1 MPPLNLMKKSTKVII
16 IFSLLLWSI
25 PLNAQADHPW
35 TAFLSKD
42 SGLVGFKDADGTIR
56 IKPRYTSFTTARK
69 FDKIIAVMEEKNGK
83 SAFYYLTKSGKKVQK
98 ENLYFFD
105 NGPDCESEGFIRF
118 RDRKTD
124 KAGLLNSKGEIAL
137 PATYND
143 LTPVRNGYIAALEG
157 AKKKFLNADEPS
169 GCNHFTWVDG
179 ETVLVDTRNRI
190 IIRNFDSEP
199 PLDFFSIQI
208 SSEPS
213 KDVRRHN
220 FMGVDGRY
228 YSFINYKKEFQDW
241 LFSNLL
247 DNLSMEKLLEC
258 TYHEIYSWK
267 EPDGWI
273 RQSKH
278 QFIKRN
284 FELIRSRLGEVKS
297 KDSDY
302 FVSVGGLNPF
312 IYDAAEF
319 NPYYNNC
326 GQPKEWQYPVMD
338 VIINQK
344 TKSDLIQ
351 DHFEFLRTDNG
362 YKLISLTIRTGKLQ

>member
-1 MPPLNLMKKSTKVII
+1 MKKTTKII
-16 IFSLLLWSI
+16 IICSLLLCSI
-25 PLNAQADHPW
+25 PLCARADHPW
-35 TAFLSKD
+35 AAFLGED
-42 SGLVGFKDADGTIR
+42 SGLVGFKDQKGTIR
-56 IKPRYTSFTTARK
+56 IKPRYTGFTTARK

-83 SAFYYLTKSGKKVQK
+83 SAFYYLTKAGKIVQK
-98 ENLYFFD
+98 QNLYLFD

-124 KAGLLNSKGEIAL
+124 KAGLLNSEGEIAI
-137 PATYND
+137 PPSYND
-143 LTPVRNGYIAALEG
+143 LTSVRNGYIAALKG
-157 AKKKFLNADEPS
+157 AKKKFFDTDKTS

-190 IIRNFDSEP
+190 IIRNFDSES
-199 PLDFFSIQI
+199 PLDFFSINI

-213 KDVRRHN
+213 KDDRRQS
-220 FMGVDGRY
+220 FMGIDGRY

-241 LFSNLL
+241 LFSNLIE
-247 DNLSMEKLLEC
+247 NLSMERLLGC
-258 TYHEIYSWK
+258 AYHEIYSWK

-273 RQSKH
+273 RESKH

-284 FELIRSRLGEVKS
+284 FELIRSRLAEIKNE
-297 KDSDY
+297 DSDY
-302 FVSVGGLNPF
+302 FVSVGRLNPF

-326 GQPKEWQYPVMD
+326 GEPKEWKYPVMD
-338 VIINQK
+338 VIISQK

>member
-1 MPPLNLMKKSTKVII
+1 MKKIAQLI
-16 IFSLLLWSI
+16 LICCLLLWAFAMSV
-25 PLNAQADHPW
+25 QADGYW
-35 TAFLSKD
+35 TAFSSED
-42 SGLVGFKDADGTIR
+42 SGLIGFKDQHGRIR
-56 IKPRYTSFTTARK
+56 IQPKYSSFTTARK
-69 FDKIIAVMEEKNGK
+69 FDKIIAVMEEKSGK
-83 SAFYYLTKSGKKVQK
+83 SVFYYLTKAGKKVQK
-98 ENLYFFD
+98 KNLYFFD

-124 KAGLLNSKGEIAL
+124 KAGLLNGKGEVAIL
-137 PATYND
+137 PIYND
-143 LTPVRNGYIAALEG
+143 LTNVRNGYIAALKG
-157 AKKKFLNADEPS
+157 AKKKFLDADEPS
-169 GCNHFTWVDG
+169 GCNHFTWIDG
-179 ETVLVDTRNRI
+179 ETVLVDTRNKI
-190 IIRNFDSEP
+190 IIRNFDSESS
-199 PLDFFSIQI
+199 LDFFSIQI

-213 KDVRRHN
+213 KDVRRQN
-220 FMGVDGRY
+220 FIGVDGRY

-247 DNLSMEKLLEC
+247 ENLSIERLLEC

-267 EPDGWI
+267 EPGGWI
-273 RQSKH
+273 RESKH

-284 FELIRSRLGEVKS
+284 FELIRSRLGEIKS

-302 FVSVGGLNPF
+302 FVSVDGLNPF
-312 IYDAAEF
+312 IYDATEF

-326 GQPKEWQYPVMD
+326 GEPKEWEYPVMD

>member
-1 MPPLNLMKKSTKVII
+1 MKKSTKVII
-16 IFSLLLWSI
+16 ICSLLLWSI
-25 PLNAQADHPW
+25 PLSAQADHPW
-35 TAFLSKD
+35 TAFLSED
-42 SGLVGFKDADGTIR
+42 SGLVGFKDQNGTIR

-69 FDKIIAVMEEKNGK
+69 LDKIVAVMEEKKGK
-83 SAFYYLTKSGKKVQK
+83 SVFYYLTKAGKKIQR

-124 KAGLLNSKGEIAL
+124 NVGLLNGKGEIAI
-137 PATYND
+137 PPVYND
-143 LTPVRNGYIAALEG
+143 LTNVRNGLIIALIG
-157 AKKKFLNADEPS
+157 AKKKFLDADKPS

-179 ETVLVDTRNRI
+179 ETVLVDTGNRI
-190 IIRNFDSEP
+190 IIRNFDSES
-199 PLDFFSIQI
+199 PLDFFSINI

-213 KDVRRHN
+213 KDDRRQS

-228 YSFINYKKEFQDW
+228 YSFTDYKKEFQDW
-241 LFSNLL
+241 LFSNLIE
-247 DNLSMEKLLEC
+247 NLSIENLLEC
-258 TYHEIYSWK
+258 AYHEIYSWK
-267 EPDGWI
+267 EPDGWS
-273 RQSKH
+273 RESKH

-284 FELIRSRLGEVKS
+284 FELIRSRLGEIKN

-302 FVSVGGLNPF
+302 FVSVGGLNLF

-326 GQPKEWQYPVMD
+326 GEPKEWKYPVME

>member
-1 MPPLNLMKKSTKVII
+1 MKKTTKII
-16 IFSLLLWSI
+16 IICSLLLCSI
-25 PLNAQADHPW
+25 PLSARADHPW
-35 TAFLSKD
+35 TPFLCEG
-42 SGLVGFKDADGTIR
+42 SGLVGFKDQNGKIR

-69 FDKIIAVMEEKNGK
+69 LDKIVAVMEEKKGK

-98 ENLYFFD
+98 GNLYFFD

-118 RDRKTD
+118 RDRKAD
-124 KAGLLNSKGEIAL
+124 KAGLLNSEGEIAI
-137 PATYND
+137 PPVYND
-143 LTPVRNGYIAALEG
+143 LTNVRNGLVIALMG
-157 AKKKFLNADEPS
+157 AKKKFLDADEPS
-169 GCNHFTWVDG
+169 GCNHFIWVDG

-190 IIRNFDSEP
+190 IIRHFDSES

-213 KDVRRHN
+213 NDDRRQS

-241 LFSNLL
+241 LFSNLTE
-247 DNLSMEKLLEC
+247 NLSIERLLEC
-258 TYHEIYSWK
+258 TYHEIYFWK
-267 EPDGWI
+267 VPDGWI
-273 RQSKH
+273 RESKQ

-284 FELIRSRLGEVKS
+284 FELIRSRLGEIRS
-297 KDSDY
+297 KGSDY
-302 FVSVGGLNPF
+302 IVSIGGLNPF
-312 IYDAAEF
+312 IYDSAEF

-326 GQPKEWQYPVMD
+326 GEPKEWKYPVMD

-362 YKLISLTIRTGKLQ
+362 YKLISLTIGTGKSQ